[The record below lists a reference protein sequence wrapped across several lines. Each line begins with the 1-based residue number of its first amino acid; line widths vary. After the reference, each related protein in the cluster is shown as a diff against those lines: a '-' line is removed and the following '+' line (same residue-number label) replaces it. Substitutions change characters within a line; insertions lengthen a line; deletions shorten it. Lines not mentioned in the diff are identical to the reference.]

1 MALGYAVY
9 AVQRCTPSTNDRN
22 TALQNDRIEPFFGF
36 DGSLQKGFLSP
47 FLFSMDQSPISKT
60 ICPSKINVT
69 VSIGPSG
76 SGLVQ
81 HGLRD
86 GQGAAVVLSHRPLV
100 PLLPTELWDV
110 YYFLHA

>member
-9 AVQRCTPSTNDRN
+9 AVQRFTPSTNDRN
-22 TALQNDRIEPFFGF
+22 TALQNDRIEPF
-36 DGSLQKGFLSP
+36 
-47 FLFSMDQSPISKT
+47 FSMDQSPISKT